1 MMKQD
6 KVKFIAEKLIE
17 FIIKDATN
25 NRYGLVATKFFHPK
39 EKKWTQQIAEF
50 DDIGDY
56 LTFIAWAGKIFKQSK
71 FSSFVSQQIN
81 IWKQLAGQSDLYP
94 ESIDCLKPLSKQLSL
109 TDSIYGLQDSILG
122 LHELY
127 HLTGNKKYLHLL
139 DRHFKK
145 FYKIAQLHQGLIPNT
160 TIKKLDL
167 ALPWVSSNPAVAG
180 LIAEH
185 AYLSKNKTHHQLG
198 DLLISAWLKTRL
210 WQEQSLFHQ
219 GYNPYLRSFSIYKNT
234 KIMKESSNMVYA
246 MLQRPHKYTKEIK
259 SFTNK
264 LLQFQHSSG
273 AFFAKWNLKDKK
285 IIKDYFDKTQNFT
298 IIDVLIEISLKTN
311 QKNLIA
317 IAEKCANFWI
327 KKINLKTNLI
337 PDYIKPNGKPLY
349 QIAKLD
355 QSADLYSSFLRLY
368 SITDNKKYLNQALFG
383 AKALNTHF
391 GQSSWWHRV
400 ININTGQPA
409 KDSDAPLNDRP
420 TGRNLTKYI
429 GGALRFYLSLYQVQ
443 SGKNMQGD
451 KTLWLLS
458 RDR

>member
-6 KVKFIAEKLIE
+6 KVKSIAEKLIE
-17 FIIKDATN
+17 FIIKDTTN
-25 NRYGLVATKFFHPK
+25 NRYGLVATKFFRPK

-71 FSSFVSQQIN
+71 FSSFVDQQIN

-127 HLTGNKKYLHLL
+127 HLTGDKKYLSLL
-139 DRHFKK
+139 ERHFKK

-167 ALPWVSSNPAVAG
+167 ALPWVSSNSAVAG

-185 AYLSKNKTHHQLG
+185 AYLSKNKTHNQLG

-246 MLQRPHKYTKEIK
+246 MLQRPQKYTKEIK

-285 IIKDYFDKTQNFT
+285 IIKDHFDKTQNFT

-317 IAEKCANFWI
+317 IAEKCANFW
-327 KKINLKTNLI
+327 LSKTNSKTKLI
-337 PDYIKPNGKPLY
+337 PDYVLVNGESKY
-349 QIAKLD
+349 HIAKLD

-368 SITDNKKYLNQALFG
+368 TLTDDKKYLDQALFG

-391 GQSSWWHRV
+391 GQSSWWHRLV
-400 ININTGQPA
+400 HTKTGKPA
-409 KDSDAPLNDRP
+409 TDGQIPNQDRP
-420 TGRNLTKYI
+420 ANINLTKYV
-429 GGALRFYLSLYQVQ
+429 GGALRFYLSLYEVLN
-443 SGKNMQGD
+443 GKSMQEN